1 MAKGSKP
8 RKWPARSRSVW
19 SAPHSGAFFFRGNS
33 SGLAWAVT
41 ILLAARRYLLQ
52 HLENVVR
59 DREAFGV
66 RRIPALSFSDEIHY
80 HASSSSSVPLAAPR
94 CNEESRRQRN
104 QDILLRRSVSP
115 EGLSPTSCPPPP
127 PNCA

>member
-1 MAKGSKP
+1 MACEIAKRLECAAFRRFLFQRKFIGTSVGCYHASSSSSVPLEAP

-41 ILLAARRYLLQ
+41 MLLAARWYLLK
-52 HLENVVR
+52 HLENGLR

-66 RRIPALSFSDEIHY
+66 RRIPALSFSEEIHRD
-80 HASSSSSVPLAAPR
+80 LR
-94 CNEESRRQRN
+94 G
-104 QDILLRRSVSP
+104 LLP
-115 EGLSPTSCPPPP
+115 CF
-127 PNCA
+127 